1 MSIILF
7 QDADGVLW
15 YKNFRI
21 DEISF
26 DEATRIGHLLGTDL
40 TKNSSVLVS
49 ISARPQIEPMP
60 STCRQP
66 TKPFKFREFES
77 ERKRVLHCQKTKPF

>member
-1 MSIILF
+1 MAIPITLF

-21 DEISF
+21 DEVSF

-49 ISARPQIEPMP
+49 ISARPKIEPMP
-60 STCRQP
+60 SPVPQP
-66 TKPFKFREFES
+66 TKPFNFTES
-77 ERKRVLHCQKTKPF
+77 GRKRVLKCQ